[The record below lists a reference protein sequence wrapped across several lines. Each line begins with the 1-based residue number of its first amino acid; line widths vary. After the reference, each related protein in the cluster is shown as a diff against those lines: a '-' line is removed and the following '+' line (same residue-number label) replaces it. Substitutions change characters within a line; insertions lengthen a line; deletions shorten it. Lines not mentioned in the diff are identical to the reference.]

1 MSRGYARRLPLGG
14 TGMVDEI
21 VRDRIASHAETA
33 LRYRSL
39 RACEARSA
47 RLLAVLQE
55 RMTHPQLSWGAD
67 LTVLDGETDAGA
79 PLVQRQAAAFE
90 RIVTRMPIDIEDD
103 DLIVGNTLSDG
114 VVVRTQTPEF
124 ATRTER
130 ERAAAEGAGIGA
142 GLSHKTPY
150 YYGVLGR
157 GLNSVMA
164 DIDRKLDQ
172 IASRPESR
180 KRRDTLAHL
189 AAVKR
194 ECRAVIAMAG
204 RYAELAL
211 LRAAEAEKL
220 GDAERAGELREI
232 SAVCRRV
239 PADGA
244 QSFHEAV
251 QSFWFIHY
259 ALFSTNTRLSCG
271 RLDQYLYPFL
281 HADLEAGLI
290 TPARAQEIV
299 DALWIRFNDRAQI
312 QRENFF
318 VSEEESARLADAGRG
333 GYVVNRKPSAGLAGH
348 RRRYGYPVDAADAI
362 NHFGQNI
369 LLSGIRP
376 DGTDGT
382 NALTYHFLNALEKFP
397 FTSPVVTLRLHSG
410 SPAALR
416 ERAATVLK
424 TGGGMPYINNDDLL
438 VEAYT
443 DLGVPLEDARDYA
456 NSNCWETM
464 IEGKSDQELIRG
476 LNFLLCVELVLNRGV
491 SKVLGPLGPDT
502 GNPLAFETFD
512 DLMTAW
518 KAQIDEQLRS
528 GIEHI
533 ESGIANGTL
542 EHSSHGRYRYN
553 PFLSALTLDCLER
566 EKDVIRGG
574 ARYTIWHVMGEAV
587 ANAIDAMAAI
597 RRLVFD
603 EKSVELAELMA
614 ALNANWDGHENLRR
628 LIVHRM
634 PKFANDDPYA
644 DEIGR
649 EMMRYFVERT
659 RYHAARYPKILFPAS
674 VGTFSWFA
682 MIGKEVAASAD
693 GRRDYEPVAANFSPV
708 PGADLSGPTAA
719 IGSYLSMF
727 VSRLAAGAPIDLRLS
742 SHGLDGDAGTERLA
756 GLITAFVQLGGNM
769 LTLTVTDV
777 EELRRAMAEP
787 ENYRHL
793 RVRMGGWSAY
803 FVALGEEQQRLHI
816 SRVEHGL
823 A

>member
-1 MSRGYARRLPLGG
+1 MVSEIAAQRVSTYAERTLSDQTLRGCA
-14 TGMVDEI
+14 
-21 VRDRIASHAETA
+21 
-33 LRYRSL
+33 
-39 RACEARSA
+39 ARSA
-47 RLLAVLQE
+47 RLLALLQE
-55 RMTHPQLSWGAD
+55 RMTKPQLSWGRD
-67 LTVLDGETDAGA
+67 LAVIDERDAGM
-79 PLVQRQAAAFE
+79 PLVLRQAAAFE
-90 RIVTRMPIDIEDD
+90 RIVTGMPIDIEPG
-103 DLIVGNTLSDG
+103 DLIVGNTVRDG
-114 VVVRTQTPEF
+114 IVVRTQTPEF
-124 ATRTER
+124 TTSAER

-150 YYGVLGR
+150 YYGVLDG
-157 GLNSVMA
+157 GLNSVIA
-164 DIDRKLDQ
+164 ETERKGLEIESQ
-172 IASRPESR
+172 PESDDR
-180 KRRDTLAHL
+180 TEKLAHL
-189 AAVKR
+189 AAVTR

-211 LRAAEAEKL
+211 VRATEAETN
-220 GDAERAGELREI
+220 GNTERADELREI
-232 SAVCRRV
+232 AAVCRRV

-244 QSFHEAV
+244 RSFHEAV

-271 RLDQYLYPFL
+271 RLDQYLYPYL
-281 HADLEAGLI
+281 HADLEAGAI

-312 QRENFF
+312 RRENFY
-318 VSEEESARLADAGRG
+318 VSEDECARLADAGRG
-333 GYVVNRKPSAGLAGH
+333 GFVVRREPSAGLAGH
-348 RRRYGYPVDAADAI
+348 RKRYGYSVDAADAI

-369 LLSGIRP
+369 LLSGVRP
-376 DGTDGT
+376 DGCDGT

-397 FTSPVVTLRLHSG
+397 FTSPVVSLRLHSD
-410 SPAALR
+410 SPQELR
-416 ERAATVLK
+416 HRAAEVLK
-424 TGGGMPYINNDDLL
+424 AGGGMPYINNDDVL
-438 VEAYT
+438 VKAYT
-443 DLGVPLEDARDYA
+443 DLDVPIEDARDYA

-464 IEGKSDQELIRG
+464 IEGRSDQELIRG
-476 LNFLLCVELVLNRGV
+476 MNFLLCMELVLNRGV
-491 SKVLGPLGPDT
+491 SKVLGAMGPDT
-502 GNPLAFETFD
+502 GDPLTFETFD
-512 DLMTAW
+512 DLMAAW
-518 KAQIDEQLRS
+518 KVQLDEQLRL
-528 GIEHI
+528 GIEYI
-533 ESGIANGTL
+533 GSGVMDGTL

-553 PFLSALTLDCLER
+553 PFLSALTLDCLRR

-603 EKSVELAELMA
+603 DRTVEFAELLA
-614 ALNANWDGHENLRR
+614 ALDANWDGHENLRR

-634 PKFANDDPYA
+634 PKFANDDAYA

-649 EMMRYFVERT
+649 DMMRFFVERT
-659 RYHAARYPKILFPAS
+659 RHHAARFPTIVFPAS

-693 GRRDYEPVAANFSPV
+693 GRRDFEPIAANFSPV

-727 VSRLAAGAPIDLRLS
+727 VSKLAAGAPIDLRLS
-742 SHGLDGDAGTERLA
+742 SHGLDGEAGTERLA

-777 EELRRAMAEP
+777 EELKRAMVEP
-787 ENYRHL
+787 ERYRHL

-823 A
+823 V